1 MGKNCFRDN
10 FGVEWAHKMD
20 DVELIKSKINVVD
33 LISEYL
39 PLKKSGINFK
49 ASCPFHQ
56 EKTPSFM
63 VSPERQIW
71 HCFGC
76 QKGGDV
82 FKFLMEK
89 EGWDFKESLEF
100 LAQKTGV
107 TLKRGKREEGR
118 GESDRLFEVNQKAAQ
133 FYHYLLTEHKV
144 GKKALDYLLNR
155 GLILE
160 TLKQFKLGYAPQNWE
175 ILVKFLNKRGF
186 EMRVLIDSGLA
197 VVSNR
202 GGYDRFRGRIMFPLC
217 DSRGRVLGFSG
228 RVLGDELP
236 KYINTPQTRIFDK
249 SRFLFGLNLSKGQ
262 IKEKN
267 EAIIVEGEM
276 DFLMSYQAGVKNIV
290 ASKGTALTEAQVDE
304 LKKYASTILLCF
316 DTDLAGDAASRRGIE
331 IADKAGL
338 NIKVIEFDK
347 AMPAGRQAKDP
358 AELIKKDIKLWEK
371 AVEEAVPIYD
381 YYLKSVENRFNPK
394 VASGK
399 RQIFAE
405 LLPIW
410 SKISDSITREHYIE
424 KLAALVQVK
433 EDFVRE
439 ELEKYRS
446 SEGPKNFRKA
456 LNIPSDVISPPA
468 KNITFDRREM
478 LEQYLIALL
487 LHQPSDL
494 IYIPNFPETLFTQE
508 EYKQIYVLL
517 VLFLDSISFK
527 SRSFKITEFIK
538 TLPEEFIDLVD
549 RLNLLEIDV
558 KLQDAYIWQRETDL
572 VVSELKKMLIKASL
586 EKLSLQIKNAQEF
599 GKMETLETLN
609 RRFRDLSVK
618 LKNL

>member
-1 MGKNCFRDN
+1 
-10 FGVEWAHKMD
+10 MD
-20 DVELIKSKINVVD
+20 DIELIKSKINVVD

-49 ASCPFHQ
+49 ANCPFHQ

-76 QKGGDV
+76 QRGGDC

-107 TLKRGKREEGR
+107 TLKRGKSDQGK
-118 GESDRLFEVNQKAAQ
+118 GINDRLFEANEKTVQ
-133 FYHYLLTEHKV
+133 FYHYLLTEHKL

-155 GLILE
+155 GLTLE

-186 EMRVLIDSGLA
+186 EMKVLIDCGLA

-276 DFLMSYQAGVKNIV
+276 DFLMSFQSGVKNIV

-304 LKKYASTILLCF
+304 LKKYASSIMLCF

-347 AMPAGRQAKDP
+347 AKDP
-358 AELIKKDIKLWEK
+358 AELIKKDIQLWEK

-394 VASGK
+394 EASGK

-439 ELEKYRS
+439 EMEKHKS
-446 SEGPKNFRKA
+446 FGGPKKYIQA
-456 LNIPSDVISPPA
+456 LNTSREVISAPTR
-468 KNITFDRREM
+468 NITFDRREM

-494 IYIPNFPETLFTQE
+494 VYIPNFPETLFTQE
-508 EYKQIYVLL
+508 ELKQIYVLL

-549 RLNLLEIDV
+549 RLNLLEIDT

-599 GKMETLETLN
+599 GKDDSLETLN